1 VARERDEKRE
11 VFWRRALRRYARSGM
26 TIAEFCESEGLKT
39 TAYHYWQGE
48 IKRRD
53 AESPSPDA
61 APEFAAVQLVD
72 DRGCGAAVEIVAE
85 NGYVIRVSEQATS
98 EHLRRVL
105 QAVNELRREAR

>member
-1 VARERDEKRE
+1 
-11 VFWRRALRRYARSGM
+11 M
-26 TIAEFCESEGLKT
+26 TIAEFCECERLKT
-39 TAYHYWQGE
+39 TAFHYWRRE

-53 AESPSPDA
+53 AGSPPADAAPEFA
-61 APEFAAVQLVD
+61 APEFAAVQLLD
-72 DRGCGAAVEIVAE
+72 DHVCGAAVEIVAE